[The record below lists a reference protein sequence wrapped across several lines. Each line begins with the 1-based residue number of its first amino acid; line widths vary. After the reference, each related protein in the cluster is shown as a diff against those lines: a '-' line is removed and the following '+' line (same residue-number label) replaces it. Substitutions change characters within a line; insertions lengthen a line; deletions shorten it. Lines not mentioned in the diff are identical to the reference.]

1 MDPKLD
7 VVSDTKTSEPTDDD
21 IDTFEVDM
29 AIADVPT
36 DKPQSV
42 KIDIAQVPTLIH
54 PWDHPSSFVRLF
66 YQLT

>member
-1 MDPKLD
+1 MDQKLD
-7 VVSDTKTSEPTDDD
+7 VVNDAKTSDHSNDD

-29 AIADVPT
+29 AIADIAM
-36 DKPQSV
+36 DEPQSV
-42 KIDIAQVPTLIH
+42 QIDITQVPTLIH